1 MKIYRVKNSDS
12 NKFVGTFEETKVGE
26 DAQIKKII
34 FPIEKKEHFLQW
46 LEENFNN
53 KQNCE
58 KWIKEN
64 FGW

>member
-1 MKIYRVKNSDS
+1 MKIYRISKSE
-12 NKFVGTFEETKVGE
+12 KTRFVGTFAETEKE
-26 DAQIKKII
+26 PDAQIKKII
-34 FPIEKKEHFLQW
+34 FPIEKKEHFIKW

>member
-1 MKIYRVKNSDS
+1 MKIYRISKPEK
-12 NKFVGTFEETKVGE
+12 NKFVGTFAETKQEE

-46 LEENFNN
+46 LEDNFSN

>member
-1 MKIYRVKNSDS
+1 MKIYRISTVEK
-12 NKFVGTFEETKVGE
+12 NKFVGSFEETKQD
-26 DAQIKKII
+26 DAKQVKKII

-46 LEENFNN
+46 LEDNFSN

-58 KWIKEN
+58 KWIQEN

>member
-1 MKIYRVKNSDS
+1 MKIYRLKKSEN
-12 NKFVGTFEETKVGE
+12 NKFVGAFEETKVP